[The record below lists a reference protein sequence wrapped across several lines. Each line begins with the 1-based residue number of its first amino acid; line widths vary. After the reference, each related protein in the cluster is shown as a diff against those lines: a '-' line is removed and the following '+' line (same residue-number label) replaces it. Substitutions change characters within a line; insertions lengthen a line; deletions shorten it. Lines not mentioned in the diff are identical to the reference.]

1 MTKQIQE
8 FMQKQSLSMTTT
20 MHQSINILQMSG
32 LELKDFASNELG
44 KNPFLEDTSLQTEV
58 KDKISDSKVLEKS
71 WDYSNTRN
79 NSRNGASNLNSNQSF
94 LENIAYEITL
104 KEHITRQINIAL
116 SDSKQILI
124 ANYLLDYLQ
133 SNGYLI
139 LDLAEVADNLKCDL
153 KIVEEVLTVLQSF
166 DPPGIFARNVKEC
179 LLLQL
184 KDQGNVNTA
193 LFKMVENIDLIA
205 TGNFKKLSKLCEVDI
220 ANLSEMIKQVKL
232 LNPKPGNGFLVEE
245 TSYKIPDVLL
255 STSDDGNFK
264 LEINEESMPKLK
276 VNHEYYINVKDEVG
290 NKEGKDFIKS
300 EIESAGSIVKGI
312 EQRALTIIKV
322 ANAIV
327 NEQKDFFLKGI
338 MYLKPMTLNKIAML
352 TDFNE
357 STVSRATANKY
368 IGTPSG
374 IYELKYFFSS
384 SLPNTRAVGE
394 EISSTKAKEIIRQL
408 VLSEEMHS
416 ILSDDEI
423 TEQLAKFN
431 IKIARRT
438 VAKYRESL
446 GIPTSSE
453 RKRSL
458 TMAL

>member
-1 MTKQIQE
+1 MSKQIQE
-8 FMQKQSLSMTTT
+8 LMQKQSLSMTTT
-20 MHQSINILQMSG
+20 MHQSINILQMSS
-32 LELKDFASNELG
+32 LELNGFAAGELG
-44 KNPFLEDTSLQTEV
+44 KNPFLEDISLNTES
-58 KDKISDSKVLEKS
+58 KDKASEKS
-71 WDYSNTRN
+71 WNHIPVRHNKNNSSYSN
-79 NSRNGASNLNSNQSF
+79 SHQSF
-94 LENIAYEITL
+94 LENIAYEVTL
-104 KEHITRQINIAL
+104 KEHILEQINIAF
-116 SDSKQILI
+116 SDNKHILI

-133 SNGYLI
+133 SNGYLTV
-139 LDLAEVADNLKCDL
+139 DLNEVAGNLKCDL
-153 KIVEEVLTVLQSF
+153 KVVQEVLSILQTF

-184 KDQGNVNTA
+184 KDQGDANAA

-205 TGNFKKLSKLCEVDI
+205 SGNLKKLSKLCEVDI
-220 ANLSEMIKQVKL
+220 ANLGEMIKQIKL

-245 TSYKIPDVLL
+245 TSYKIPDVIL
-255 STSDDGNFK
+255 TICENGDFK
-264 LEINEESMPKLK
+264 LEINEEAMPKLK
-276 VNHEYYINVKDEVG
+276 VNYEYYINIKDEIV
-290 NKEGKDFIKS
+290 NKEGKDFVKN
-300 EIESAGSIVKGI
+300 EIEAASSIVKGI

-322 ANAIV
+322 ASAIV
-327 NEQKDFFLKGI
+327 SEQKEFFLKGI
-338 MYLKPMTLNKIAML
+338 MYLKPMTLNKIAVL

-357 STVSRATANKY
+357 STVSRATSNKY

-384 SLPNTRAVGE
+384 SLPSTRAVGE
-394 EISSTKAKEIIRQL
+394 EVSSTKAKEIIRQL
-408 VLSEEMHS
+408 ILTEEVNN

-453 RKRSL
+453 RKRNL
-458 TMAL
+458 TMVF